1 MLTDDQALRLNRFAN
16 GGDFDTDE
24 EFFEAIKEI
33 DSSEELHYLAQ
44 ILNWDDYR
52 TPKAIE
58 QVLDHPK
65 CDAGTAL
72 QIYWMNEPEGLKD
85 MELKNGVVA
94 AWREDG
100 YQLHRKIEQL
110 YLAGKYSA
118 RRIAFDPRKER
129 YLPDSPE
136 RESAAEK
143 AIPVEL
149 KTAVVGTELGEFY
162 DRYKF

>member
-1 MLTDDQALRLNRFAN
+1 MLTNDQALRLNRFAN

-24 EFFEAIKEI
+24 EFFEALKEI

-52 TPKAIE
+52 TPQAIE
-58 QVLDHPK
+58 QVLGHPK

-94 AWREDG
+94 LGARDCLRSKKG
-100 YQLHRKIEQL
+100 ALPARF
-110 YLAGKYSA
+110 AGTRVGGGKGHSA
-118 RRIAFDPRKER
+118 
-129 YLPDSPE
+129 
-136 RESAAEK
+136 
-143 AIPVEL
+143 
-149 KTAVVGTELGEFY
+149 
-162 DRYKF
+162 